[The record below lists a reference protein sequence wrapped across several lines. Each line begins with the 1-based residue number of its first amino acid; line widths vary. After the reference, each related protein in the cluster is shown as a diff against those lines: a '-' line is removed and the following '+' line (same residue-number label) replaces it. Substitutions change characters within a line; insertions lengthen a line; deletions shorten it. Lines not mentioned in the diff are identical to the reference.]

1 MEVMDADVKLLCCLV
16 LIALILGLFGH
27 TDTAAEPPLAVPYQR

>member
-1 MEVMDADVKLLCCLV
+1 MKLMDADVKLLCCLV

-27 TDTAAEPPLAVPYQR
+27 ADTTAEPPFAAPYQP